1 MFRSA
6 LDWCLP
12 FWGLDPTTESEE
24 IHLPRAE
31 SVAVFLTAVV
41 CLPDLDPG
49 RALAAGYQPT
59 KPPLPAK
66 RRIGRASTASH
77 CFPLQRLL
85 VAERR
90 VSGFQPLRRRWRRR
104 RSSLGRTSEAT
115 SKTKQG
121 VDLQIFGSRSNAGV
135 YMQNDLGQC
144 VTIRIAT
151 VIRDPNEG
159 SIWKNMRGN
168 MQMFGSRLLI
178 AIQIRGLFANIP
190 GGGVTL
196 THPARSAA
204 GGSIHSVLPCV
215 RSNTSNTSFGSSYP
229 LTRGRRAVPTD
240 TLLRVGCAGGLRPAG
255 RLAPLQKSSQLNLQ
269 LSMYV
274 VS

>member
-1 MFRSA
+1 MTLQVDPVLIDHSNSQLNRRNSRVCMFRSA

-12 FWGLDPTTESEE
+12 FWGLDPTTESDE

-104 RSSLGRTSEAT
+104 CSSLGRTSEAT

-144 VTIRIAT
+144 VNYSD
-151 VIRDPNEG
+151 RDCYSRSKWGVYLEKHEG
-159 SIWKNMRGN
+159 
-168 MQMFGSRLLI
+168 
-178 AIQIRGLFANIP
+178 
-190 GGGVTL
+190 
-196 THPARSAA
+196 
-204 GGSIHSVLPCV
+204 
-215 RSNTSNTSFGSSYP
+215 
-229 LTRGRRAVPTD
+229 
-240 TLLRVGCAGGLRPAG
+240 
-255 RLAPLQKSSQLNLQ
+255 
-269 LSMYV
+269 
-274 VS
+274 